1 MICPNQDGK
10 SAVVLEETPEE
21 LFKFQ
26 QLIAAATQNGGQLD
40 DLSMIFLNTMMEN
53 AKEVR
58 LDG

>member
-10 SAVVLEETPEE
+10 SAVVLEGTPEE

-26 QLIAAATQNGGQLD
+26 QLIAAAAHNGGQLD

-53 AKEVR
+53 STEVK
-58 LDG
+58 LDE